1 MCVYRTEDGKCRK
14 YSGNGVVSFCV
25 DGPCPDDTPRKGGLT
40 LTVNEWRNKH
50 RKCAYCKHREFIWH
64 NYYSGHCRCKAKF
77 KIVNED
83 LPRPFCRLFQLKE
96 D

>member
-1 MCVYRTEDGKCRK
+1 MCVYRTKDGKCRK

-40 LTVNEWRNKH
+40 LTVNEWRAKH
-50 RKCAYCKHREFIWH
+50 KKCAYCKHCSYKWT
-64 NYYSGHCRCKAKF
+64 NYHSPFGWCSAKI
-77 KIVNED
+77 KSVND
-83 LPRPFCRLFQLKE
+83 NLPRPFCKLFELKE